1 MNHGMKDSFSKKQ
14 SIKVSDN
21 MVELLAPAGD
31 LEKLKIALLYGADA
45 VFIGGQSFS
54 LRARASNF
62 SLDDIKEATTFAHEL
77 HKKVYVTTNI
87 IPHNEDLE
95 GLIEYLKALET
106 RHVDAIISASP
117 FIVDMALEHTNLEV
131 HLSTQQS
138 ALNSET
144 VNFWYEKGVKR
155 IVLAR
160 ELDKHQIRSLKEK
173 TKADIEVFI
182 HGGMCMSFS
191 GRCSLSNNM
200 TDRDAN
206 RGGCA
211 HSCRWNYQLLKH
223 GQAISDVPFSM
234 SSKDLEALA
243 FIPHLIDSGV
253 SSLKIEGRMKSLHYI
268 ATVVSTYRRLID
280 TYVKEGSIDDFEPYF
295 DELEKAENRLS
306 SHGYLEGMP
315 GIEQQLFNVRSEQPT
330 QLFIGLVKSY
340 DEKTGY
346 MTIEQ
351 RNHFEVGIKAEI
363 MCLDGSIKTFT
374 IEKMFDEDQEILEVA
389 RHPKQIIRIQVP
401 FKVEPYAMMRK
412 CT

>member
-1 MNHGMKDSFSKKQ
+1 MKGSFSKKLF
-14 SIKVSDN
+14 IKVSDD

-62 SLDDIKEATTFAHEL
+62 SLGDIKEATHFAHKL
-77 HKKVYVTTNI
+77 NKKVYVTTNI
-87 IPHNEDLE
+87 IPHNEDLD
-95 GLIEYLKALET
+95 GLIEYLKALEENE
-106 RHVDAIISASP
+106 VDAIISASP
-117 FIVDMALEHTNLEV
+117 FIVDMALAHTNLEV

-144 VNFWYEKGVKR
+144 VNFWYEKGIKR

-160 ELDKHQIRSLKEK
+160 ELDKNHIRSLKKRTE
-173 TKADIEVFI
+173 ADIEVFI

-211 HSCRWNYQLLKH
+211 HSCRWNYEL
-223 GQAISDVPFSM
+223 ISNGKPISEVPFSM
-234 SSKDLEALA
+234 SSKDLEALEQL
-243 FIPHLIDSGV
+243 PHLIDSGV

-268 ATVVSTYRRLID
+268 ATVVSTYRKLID
-280 TYVKEGSIDDFEPYF
+280 TYLKEGRINDYKPYIDQ
-295 DELEKAENRLS
+295 LEKAENRLAS
-306 SHGYLEGMP
+306 FGYLEGMP
-315 GIEQQLFNVRSEQPT
+315 GVEQQLFSSRSEQPT
-330 QLFIGLVKSY
+330 QLFIGLVKDY
-340 DEKTGY
+340 NHETGM

-363 MCLDGSIKTFT
+363 MLPDGSIKTF
-374 IEKMFDEDQEILEVA
+374 IIDEMFDDKNEPLDVA
-389 RHPKQIIRIQVP
+389 RHPKQIITIKVP
-401 FKVEPYAMMRK
+401 FEVTPYAMMRK
-412 CT
+412 CS